1 MSLESLQPVLDWI
14 QQHPGLAGL
23 VVFTVAAVESLAV
36 VGILVPGIVF
46 MLGVGALV
54 GLGVLEFWS
63 TVLWATVGAVAGD
76 GLSYWLGRHFDK
88 QLRSIWPFT
97 KHPDLIPRGEQFFH
111 KHGGKSILFGRFI
124 GPIRPIIPAI
134 AGIMHMNPYHFYFV
148 NIVSAVT
155 WAPIV
160 LLPGVVFGSSLH
172 LAGAVSGR
180 LVMLVLLLVGI
191 AWLVVVGLRTIVAPV
206 LFKLFGRWE
215 SHWDFVVR
223 NAFNSTIVLLALL
236 LAGGGYYTYVN
247 IQRSQQAIA
256 PITDKELWWQ
266 KAWQSLPLYRD
277 RSDQHDPLSVQWW
290 GDAESIKTGLQQ
302 QGWQTANR
310 LSLQNAIMW
319 LSPEPHIESLPL
331 LSKRFQGRKETLF
344 LVKSLD
350 QHRQLILRFWP
361 AFRSHRK
368 NASSTQLTQ
377 PPKLWVAMISLLELK
392 QPYPEF
398 FFPSINSE
406 YDIVIKQL
414 FAQLPPGVETK
425 QVVIPTYGG
434 GWNGNIV
441 LIKSP

>member
-1 MSLESLQPVLDWI
+1 
-14 QQHPGLAGL
+14 
-23 VVFTVAAVESLAV
+23 
-36 VGILVPGIVF
+36 
-46 MLGVGALV
+46 
-54 GLGVLEFWS
+54 
-63 TVLWATVGAVAGD
+63 VLWAAIGAVAGD

-111 KHGGKSILFGRFI
+111 KHGGKSVLFGRFI

-148 NIVSAVT
+148 NILSALT

-172 LAGAVSGR
+172 LAGAVAGR
-180 LVMLVLLLVGI
+180 LVMLILILVGI
-191 AWLVVVGLRTIVAPV
+191 AWLVVVGLRNIVTPV

-223 NAFNSTIVLLALL
+223 NAFNSSVVLLVLL

-247 IQRSQQAIA
+247 VQQAQQAIA
-256 PITDKELWWQ
+256 PVTDKALWWQ
-266 KAWQSLPLYRD
+266 SAWQSLPLYRD
-277 RSDQHDPLSVQWW
+277 LSDQQDPLSVQWW
-290 GDAESIKTGLQQ
+290 GDAELIKTGLQQ
-302 QGWQTANR
+302 HGWQTANR

-331 LSKRFQGRKETLF
+331 LSKHFQGKKETML

-350 QHRQLILRFWP
+350 QHRQLILRLWP

-368 NASSTQLTQ
+368 HLLSAQ
-377 PPKLWVAMISLLELK
+377 PTPLPPLWVASVALLELK

-398 FFPSINSE
+398 FYPSVDSDYE
-406 YDIVIKQL
+406 VVRKL
-414 FAQLPPGVETK
+414 FLAQLPPGVETK
-425 QVVIPTYGG
+425 QVVNPAAGS
-434 GWNGNIV
+434 GWNGNTV
-441 LIKSP
+441 LVKSP